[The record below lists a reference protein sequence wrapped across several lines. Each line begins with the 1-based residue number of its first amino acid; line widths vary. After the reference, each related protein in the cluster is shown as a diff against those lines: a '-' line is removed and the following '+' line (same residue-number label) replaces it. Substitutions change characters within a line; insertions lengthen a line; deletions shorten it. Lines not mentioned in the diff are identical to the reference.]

1 MLIQERST
9 ILVIDDCLED
19 IETYRR
25 YLSRDR
31 RNTYDI
37 HTAQSA
43 AAGLEICEAH
53 WPDAIL
59 LDFFLPDL
67 NGSEFIEALQ
77 ARLYG
82 RILPAILVL
91 TGHENTEI
99 AVALMKQGV
108 KDYLLKNKITEQGLR
123 SILEQTLERV
133 RLQQALK
140 IQQRWQQVL
149 TETALRIH
157 RSLDL
162 TDILQTAVDEIK
174 QFLNCDRALIY
185 QFEKDWQGNIVAEA
199 VEPQW
204 KSSLVAPVADTC
216 FQETHG
222 KFYQAGRSKAIEDI
236 YQAGLSAC
244 YIGLLEE
251 FQVRAVLVVPILL
264 APDPPAKQPQLWGF
278 IIAHQCQAPR
288 HWKDSAVAFLD
299 QLAVQL
305 AIAIQQAELLR
316 RLDRELHQRERT
328 ERDLSHQ
335 TQEQQRLIRELA
347 QTTKLLQQRNRD
359 LDSFVA
365 VATDAILLRDL
376 NNRIL
381 FWNKGAERLY
391 GWSAAE
397 AIDRDTNTLLSR
409 DPSPAA
415 ATAFEI
421 VLQQGEWQGELEKV
435 TKTGQT
441 VIVQS
446 RWTLVRDEEGN
457 PKEILSVDTDITAKK
472 QLEQQFLRAQRLES
486 LGTLASGIAHDMNNV
501 LTPILAA
508 SQLLPLRLPDIDE
521 RSLSLLHMLEES
533 AKRGTNLVQQIL
545 SFARGSD
552 GSRNLVQIR
561 HVLAEV
567 VRVARQTF
575 PKSIEISLNLATVD
589 LWPISADSTQ
599 LHQVLMNLTINARDA
614 MPDGGSL
621 TIAADN
627 LMLDENHA
635 QMNSDARSGPYV
647 VVTIADTGTGI
658 PPEILERIFDPFF
671 TTKEPGKGTG
681 LGLSTTLGI
690 VKSHHGLMTVASEV
704 GRGTQ
709 FAIYLPAQVTPQTE
723 SASDTLAM
731 PLGNG
736 ELVLVVDDEASVREI
751 IKVSLEASNYR
762 VMTASDGIE
771 AIAIYAR
778 YRSEIQV
785 ILLDLMMPSLDSVS
799 TIGAL
804 QRIDPN
810 VSIVVMSGLAA
821 NEPIKNMS
829 DVNVQAFLA
838 KPFTSQALA
847 QTLHRLITDRVR

>member
-1 MLIQERST
+1 MLLQERSP
-9 ILVIDDCLED
+9 IVVIDDCLED
-19 IETYRR
+19 LETYRR

-77 ARLYG
+77 ARLHG

-91 TGHENTEI
+91 TGQENTEI
-99 AVALMKQGV
+99 AVALMKQGA
-108 KDYLLKNKITEQGLR
+108 KDYLLKNKITEQGLQ
-123 SILEQTLERV
+123 STLAQTLERV

-162 TDILQTAVDEIK
+162 TDILQTAVNEIK
-174 QFLNCDRALIY
+174 QFLNCDRAIVY
-185 QFEKDWQGNIVAEA
+185 QFEKDWRGNIVAEA
-199 VEPQW
+199 VGAQW
-204 KSSLVAPVADTC
+204 KSALAAPVADTC

-222 KFYQAGRSKAIEDI
+222 KFYQHGRSKAIEDI

-244 YIGLLEE
+244 YIGWLEK
-251 FQVRAVLVVPILL
+251 FQVRAILVVPILL

-288 HWKDSAVAFLD
+288 RWTDSAVAFLD

-305 AIAIQQAELLR
+305 AIAIQQAELLN
-316 RLDRELHQRERT
+316 RLDRELLQRERT

-347 QTTKLLQQRNRD
+347 QTTQLLQQRNRD

-376 NNRIL
+376 NHRIL

-397 AIDRDTNTLLSR
+397 AIDRDLNTLLYR

-435 TKTGQT
+435 TKTGQP

-446 RWTLVRDEEGN
+446 RWTLVSDESRN

-521 RSLSLLHMLEES
+521 RSRSLLHMLEES

-561 HVLAEV
+561 HILSEV

-614 MPDGGSL
+614 MPDGGIL

-627 LMLDENHA
+627 IVLDEN
-635 QMNSDARSGPYV
+635 NSDVRSGPYV
-647 VVTIADTGTGI
+647 VVTIVDTGTGI
-658 PPEILERIFDPFF
+658 SPEILDRIFDPFF

-690 VKSHHGLMTVASEV
+690 VKSHDGWMTVASQV
-704 GRGTQ
+704 GKGTQ
-709 FAIYLPAQVTPQTE
+709 FAIYLPAKVTPQTE
-723 SASDTLAM
+723 IASDTLEM

-751 IKVSLEASNYR
+751 IKLSLEAYNYR

-778 YRSEIQV
+778 CRSEIRV
-785 ILLDLMMPSLDSVS
+785 ILLDLMMPLLDSAS
-799 TIGAL
+799 TISAL

-810 VSIVVMSGLAA
+810 VSLVVMSGLVAT
-821 NEPIKNMS
+821 EPIKNMS
-829 DVNVQAFLA
+829 AVNVQAFLA
-838 KPFTSQALA
+838 KPFTSQVLL